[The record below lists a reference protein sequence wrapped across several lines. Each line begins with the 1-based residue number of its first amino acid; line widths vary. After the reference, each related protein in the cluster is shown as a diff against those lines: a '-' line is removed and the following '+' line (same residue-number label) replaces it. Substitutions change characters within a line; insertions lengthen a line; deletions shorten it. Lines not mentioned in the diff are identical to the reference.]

1 MCIRDSN
8 NVGGTTAFYTSLAD
22 ATAQTNSLSITT
34 VSPILDT
41 KYYVREDTT
50 GCFDIDSILVIVNE
64 LPTATVADVL
74 KCTANSETISVSAI
88 GGTGTYTY
96 SWSGPFITNP
106 GNVSSFIA
114 TSPGTYTVT
123 VTDNEGCRTM
133 TSGEMTF
140 QAKVCLPAIFS
151 IKRGERNRD

>member
-1 MCIRDSN
+1 MFIN
-8 NVGGTTAFYTSLAD
+8 
-22 ATAQTNSLSITT
+22 T
-34 VSPILDT
+34 VFPKLMT
-41 KYYVREDTT
+41 
-50 GCFDIDSILVIVNE
+50 F
-64 LPTATVADVL
+64 VL